1 MVAWTEEDVEW
12 TGEPWAADLGER
24 PPVRVVKTPRTAM
37 WLNEATPE
45 DVEKAREMAR
55 TEGWTVFTFVGEE
68 DPLAAAK
75 LAMRA
80 AGVCS

>member
-1 MVAWTEEDVEW
+1 
-12 TGEPWAADLGER
+12 
-24 PPVRVVKTPRTAM
+24 M